1 MPRRSELLEEERNY
15 RLVTREKPEKGK
27 WIKDFL
33 SFFFSSVGIVVLGGL
48 TAVLGA
54 QAYIKLERPSEELR
68 YEAKQAIARKVDS
81 AAYYL
86 GDTFWNYVHDVDRYN
101 FTYDDFVNQTEVDLR
116 TFVQYVV
123 NATKEFNYDGAVEG
137 WEYDWEFPKALLFTI
152 TIMALIGYGHIAP
165 KTLTGK
171 MFTIIYSLFAIAVF
185 LIFLAKIGSALAH
198 GLEWVYSRLCCR
210 CFRSQRLKSEIPS
223 RKMQRKL
230 RRRLVD
236 EQVGE
241 EVFMPTSSI
250 PIPIIVSVMV
260 LLMYI
265 FLGSVFFHAWEG
277 WDFVSSA
284 YFSFITL
291 TTIGFGDYSPTKS
304 FSGFTDPNAGLEE
317 HFKMIF
323 TIIYCSIG
331 KN

>member
-1 MPRRSELLEEERNY
+1 MKKI
-15 RLVTREKPEKGK
+15 V
-27 WIKDFL
+27 DFNH
-33 SFFFSSVGIVVLGGL
+33 F
-48 TAVLGA
+48 
-54 QAYIKLERPSEELR
+54 R
-68 YEAKQAIARKVDS
+68 
-81 AAYYL
+81 
-86 GDTFWNYVHDVDRYN
+86 
-101 FTYDDFVNQTEVDLR
+101 
-116 TFVQYVV
+116 
-123 NATKEFNYDGAVEG
+123 
-137 WEYDWEFPKALLFTI
+137 
-152 TIMALIGYGHIAP
+152 YGHIAP

-185 LIFLAKIGSALAH
+185 LMFLAKVGSALAH

-265 FLGSVFFHAWEG
+265 FLGSVFFHSWEG
-277 WDFVSSA
+277 WDFVSAA

-291 TTIGFGDYSPTKS
+291 TTIGFGDFSPTES
-304 FSGFTDPNAGLEE
+304 FNGIVDPNAGLVDY
-317 HFKMIF
+317 FKMIF
-323 TIIYCSIG
+323 TIVYCSIG
-331 KN
+331 KFFLKTPKMALLVDFFW